1 MTPIAIVM
9 LIIAIITVWGGL
21 AASMWNLSRHPED
34 EEPDVLPMSHAP
46 EL

>member
-1 MTPIAIVM
+1 MSTAAIVM

-21 AASMWNLSRHPED
+21 ALALVNLNRHPED
-34 EEPDVLPMSHAP
+34 DGAMPAEHAP